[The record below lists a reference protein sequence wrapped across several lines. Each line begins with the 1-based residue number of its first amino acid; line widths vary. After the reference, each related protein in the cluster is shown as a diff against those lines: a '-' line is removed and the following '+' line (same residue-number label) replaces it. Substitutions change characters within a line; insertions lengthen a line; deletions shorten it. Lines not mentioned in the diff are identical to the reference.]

1 MIIKIDFES
10 EEAIYI
16 QLRNQII
23 MGIAT
28 DRIHEGDSLPSVR
41 QLAENIGIN
50 MNTVNNMNNINN
62 MNNQSMNVNCNTPM
76 DMQRRSSCT
85 NIQPMPLSQRN
96 NSCNIVADKHALMK
110 NIYELG
116 FILTE
121 TNLYLDT
128 HPNDMEAIEYYAQIR
143 DKYCNYMTKYAD
155 YYGPLDKLHIS
166 NDNYWMWVSTPMPW
180 EMEVC

>member
-1 MIIKIDFES
+1 M
-10 EEAIYI
+10 
-16 QLRNQII
+16 N
-23 MGIAT
+23 
-28 DRIHEGDSLPSVR
+28 
-41 QLAENIGIN
+41 NINSMNNMSN
-50 MNTVNNMNNINN
+50 MNSMNNVNNMSNINN
-62 MNNQSMNVNCNTPM
+62 MNSQSMNVNCNTPM

-96 NSCNIVADKHALMK
+96 NSCNIVTDKHALMK